1 MSRSKKVEKHE
12 DLVKPMTFVNTNY
25 DTEVESLYSDEKNS
39 NYPINNLSNKQSN
52 HESLEKENLKLEKE
66 NYSLIKKIN
75 TLEEQLNTKT
85 AEFESFKNNQ
95 NKSEKHEKEALKK
108 EI

>member
-1 MSRSKKVEKHE
+1 
-12 DLVKPMTFVNTNY
+12 
-25 DTEVESLYSDEKNS
+25 
-39 NYPINNLSNKQSN
+39 
-52 HESLEKENLKLEKE
+52 
-66 NYSLIKKIN
+66 LIKKIN